1 MEETGQLHYMTEGSA
16 GTLAYKDRAIEALKV
31 AKELEAGRTTIP
43 VWVDFQTT
51 KFMDVEKI
59 KRKKLEIIRVKID
72 KKGFVWMEKSNAIK
86 QGFITE

>member
-1 MEETGQLHYMTEGSA
+1 MEETGELHYMTEGGA
-16 GTLAYKDRAIEALKV
+16 GTLAYRDRAIEALKV

-51 KFMDVEKI
+51 KFMDIEKI
-59 KRKKLEIIRVKID
+59 KRHKLEIIRVKID
-72 KKGFVWMEKSNAIK
+72 KKGLVWIEKSNAIK